1 MDSEQIRQAF
11 QAEGQQS
18 KEGEEAPNPVFDS
31 GFDGI
36 QDDRSYRTTPTPPER
51 NNPGYTP
58 EYKELEEARR
68 NAESLWLRSETDNT
82 QTCHAVRWLAAEVRV
97 MRLERALER

>member
-1 MDSEQIRQAF
+1 MEGRVTQACIRC
-11 QAEGQQS
+11 GTS
-18 KEGEEAPNPVFDS
+18 HPEADVHCP
-31 GFDGI
+31 
-36 QDDRSYRTTPTPPER
+36 YRLSPER

-68 NAESLWLRSETDNT
+68 RANRLLHDCDESEVPPDFTPNAI
-82 QTCHAVRWLAAEVRV
+82 RWLAAEVRV